1 MQAQQCVEFGWSDIS
16 LPYNLVLHCRSLIK
30 CYDALTFD
38 LYWRH
43 GSQQENKTEE
53 RRLIHSIF
61 PNPLCAGVWFSFNHS
76 VLTFDAVYNG
86 VSVYFQRVGGI
97 GTDDLQL
104 ATSHWLNSAACLLFI
119 QSQSPYF
126 PLG

>member
-1 MQAQQCVEFGWSDIS
+1 
-16 LPYNLVLHCRSLIK
+16 L
-30 CYDALTFD
+30 D

-43 GSQQENKTEE
+43 ASQQKNKTEE

-61 PNPLCAGVWFSFNHS
+61 PNPLSVFAGVWFSYNHS

-86 VSVYFQRVGGI
+86 VTVYFQRVGGI

-104 ATSHWLNSAACLLFI
+104 ATSHCLICAACLLFI
-119 QSQSPYF
+119 QSQSP
-126 PLG
+126 